1 MTTRLRRRRMCY
13 TPGMISLA
21 LLALLFIGLL
31 LRYHK
36 IQKYH
41 VLEVNMFPDPTR
53 KHQGSF
59 KRLHFEIP
67 RRNYRI
73 IALTGDPRADRAKL
87 DTFQLQ
93 LRGLLLRKDTVNG
106 LHLLFEDKA
115 RYESYVRAF
124 NICLIEK
131 APVYIPQKN
140 HLWLL
145 YLEPSVSRPDLLEC
159 GNIVLREEGVA
170 QSAWNGQD
178 KATRL
183 MFWKDAAKEFAGPLL
198 LLAGLLVLS
207 IDDILKQT
215 RTFANPARSRPLSR
229 QGALR

>member
-1 MTTRLRRRRMCY
+1 MYY

-21 LLALLFIGLL
+21 FLALLFTGLL
-31 LRYHK
+31 LRYHRL
-36 IQKYH
+36 QNYH

-67 RRNYRI
+67 RRNYRT
-73 IALTGDPRADRAKL
+73 IALTGDLRTDRAKL

-124 NICLIEK
+124 NVCLIEK
-131 APVYIPQKN
+131 ASVYLPRKN

-145 YLEPSVSRPDLLEC
+145 YFERSRDQYPPTVC
-159 GNIVLREEGVA
+159 GTSALRDEAVA
-170 QSAWNGQD
+170 QSDWNGKD
-178 KATRL
+178 KATRRR
-183 MFWKDAAKEFAGPLL
+183 FWQGATQAFAGPLL
-198 LLAGLLVLS
+198 LGVVLLVGSMIQIVTGLS
-207 IDDILKQT
+207 QKWS
-215 RTFANPARSRPLSR
+215 SRH
-229 QGALR
+229 